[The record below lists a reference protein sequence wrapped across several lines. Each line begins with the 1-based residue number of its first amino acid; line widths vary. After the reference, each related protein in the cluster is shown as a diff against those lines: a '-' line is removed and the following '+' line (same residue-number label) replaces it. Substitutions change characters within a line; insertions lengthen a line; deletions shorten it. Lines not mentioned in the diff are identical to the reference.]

1 MCSTSW
7 ASDLAGTFGTHR
19 SGLACSRRLLEL
31 PQGVTPA
38 ELAGGFGLP
47 GATPLAGRI
56 EETFGRRIQAL
67 APDSRRLLQLAAA
80 DPSGDSSLVWRAAGK
95 LGIAARARRELR
107 ATGESVSKRTAGTS
121 TALTA
126 QEAQVA
132 RLARDGLS
140 NAEMGARLFIS
151 PATVAYHLRKVFTKL
166 DISSR
171 TQLERVPPVGP
182 ATARSRIRL
191 GITDSASSHRVTVP
205 PGCATGML
213 SRYRWMAGM
222 VIAPSPTAEASAISR
237 FEGLARAACCPSKR
251 ITTTGN
257 SADSKRCSPST
268 RRPRPELP
276 S

>member
-1 MCSTSW
+1 
-7 ASDLAGTFGTHR
+7 
-19 SGLACSRRLLEL
+19 
-31 PQGVTPA
+31 VTPA

-107 ATGESVSKRTAGTS
+107 ATGESVSKHTAGTS

-140 NAEMGARLFIS
+140 NAEIGGRLFIS
-151 PATVAYHLRKVFTKL
+151 PATVAYHLRKLFTKL

-191 GITDSASSHRVTVP
+191 GITDTASSHRVTVP
-205 PGCATGML
+205 PVVPPACFPGTGGWL
-213 SRYRWMAGM
+213 GW
-222 VIAPSPTAEASAISR
+222 
-237 FEGLARAACCPSKR
+237 
-251 ITTTGN
+251 
-257 SADSKRCSPST
+257 
-268 RRPRPELP
+268 
-276 S
+276 